1 MDVNVESLNAAYLKR
16 FERADERTL
25 AADPLITS
33 DSRALLG
40 IARGCRFALPKGRT
54 LNTSGPDMPET
65 MVSCP

>member
-40 IARGCRFALPKGRT
+40 IARGCRFALPI
-54 LNTSGPDMPET
+54 D
-65 MVSCP
+65 VSVDI